1 MAKYTVHW
9 YTESGNAGS
18 ETFEMTQKEFDGL
31 KALAMEV
38 AMRKNYNIL
47 EFAVYNAKGV
57 LLIDEKWDRK
67 KKRWVSLI
75 KTEKDKDWHPF
86 GL

>member
-9 YTESGNAGS
+9 YTESGNSGS
-18 ETFEMTQKEFDGL
+18 ETFEMTQKEFDNL

-57 LLIDEKWDRK
+57 LLIDEKWDKK

-75 KTEKDKDWHPF
+75 KDRKDKEWHPF

>member
-9 YTESGNAGS
+9 YTESGNSGS
-18 ETFEMTQKEFDGL
+18 KTFEMTQKEFDGL

-47 EFAVYNAKGV
+47 EFAVYNARGV

-75 KTEKDKDWHPF
+75 KTEKDKEWHPF

>member
-9 YTESGNAGS
+9 YTESGNSGS
-18 ETFEMTQKEFDGL
+18 ETFEMTQKEFDNL

-57 LLIDEKWDRK
+57 LLIDERWDK
-67 KKRWVSLI
+67 KKKKWVSLI
-75 KTEKDKDWHPF
+75 KDKKDKEWHPF